1 MLMIGTRILLL
12 GAAVC
17 ATAAAAQT
25 AAPTSIDLRV
35 GKLEKE
41 VRAVQRVVFPQGVPV
56 QPELSA
62 TPTTPTA
69 AGNAA
74 SAPIADL
81 TTRVDTLEKQL
92 STLTG
97 ANEQNSYKI
106 KQLEAALTAVQNR
119 LSAVEGGQP
128 TAGTGAGAG
137 TGTGTGGPATTTGPA
152 PSDFSAKPAA
162 TPGRPVIT
170 PVATKPVP
178 PKSAPATTTK
188 MDPARKAAVA
198 AVEIPSTGDAVED
211 DYTYGFRLYTAK
223 FYPEAQTKL
232 KEFTTRYPVTQRRW
246 SYAQNLLGRAYY
258 DDGKFASAAITFKD
272 NYEKA
277 IAGERVV
284 DSLTW
289 LGQSLVKLKKM
300 TDACKV
306 YGVIGEDYAT
316 KLNAEQKARVAK
328 GRADAKCAA

>member
-1 MLMIGTRILLL
+1 MIRTRTLLL
-12 GAAVC
+12 GVAFC
-17 ATAAAAQT
+17 ATTAAAQT
-25 AAPTSIDLRV
+25 TAPGALDLRV

-56 QPELSA
+56 QPDLSA
-62 TPTTPTA
+62 APTTPVA

-97 ANEQNSYKI
+97 TSEQNSYKI
-106 KQLEAALTAVQNR
+106 RQLEAALTAVQNR
-119 LSAVEGGQP
+119 LTAVEGGQP
-128 TAGTGAGAG
+128 TAGTE
-137 TGTGTGGPATTTGPA
+137 TGTGGPATAATGST
-152 PSDFSAKPAA
+152 PSAVAAKPAA
-162 TPGRPVIT
+162 TTPAKPVIT

-178 PKSAPATTTK
+178 PKSSPPATVK

-232 KEFTTRYPVTQRRW
+232 KEFTAKYPVAQRRW

-258 DDGKFASAAITFKD
+258 DEGKFASAAITFKD

-277 IAGERVV
+277 ISGERVV
-284 DSLTW
+284 DSLSW

-306 YGVIGEDYAT
+306 YGVIAEDYAA